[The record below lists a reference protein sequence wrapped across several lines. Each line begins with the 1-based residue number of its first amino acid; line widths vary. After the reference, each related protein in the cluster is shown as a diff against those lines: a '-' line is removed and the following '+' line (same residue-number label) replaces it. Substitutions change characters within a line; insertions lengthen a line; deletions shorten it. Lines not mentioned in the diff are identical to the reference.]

1 VQLIL
6 ASKSKYRAKLL
17 LDAGLDFEGVHPEID
32 ERAVEQALGEDA
44 LPEANILPEDL
55 AQILA
60 QTKAISV
67 SEDYPHALVIG
78 CDQILALGDEILH
91 KAIDFEAARANLLK
105 LSGKTHTLYSA
116 LALAQH
122 GEIVWSLTV
131 PAFMTMRKMDPGF
144 IGRHLAFAG
153 EAVLGSVGCYQIEGP
168 GIQLFEKIEGDYWT
182 IIGLPLLPLIA
193 ELRARGA
200 IDG

>member
-1 VQLIL
+1 MRLIL
-6 ASKSKYRAKLL
+6 ASKSQYRVKLL
-17 LDAGLDFEGVHPEID
+17 IAAGLNFEACDAGVD
-32 ERAVEQALGEDA
+32 ERAVEEALGSHA
-44 LPEANILPEDL
+44 APEDL

-60 QTKAISV
+60 QIKAVNV
-67 SEDYPHALVIG
+67 SEKFPEALVLG
-78 CDQILALGDEILH
+78 CDQILTLGDEILH

-116 LALAQH
+116 IALAER

-131 PAFMTMRKMDPGF
+131 PAYMTMRKLDPGF

-153 EAVLGSVGCYQIEGP
+153 DAVLGSVGCYQIEGP
-168 GIQLFEKIEGDYWT
+168 GLQLLEKIEGDYWT
-182 IIGLPLLPLIA
+182 IIGLPLLPLMA
-193 ELRARGA
+193 ELRDRGA

>member
-1 VQLIL
+1 MQLIL
-6 ASKSKYRAKLL
+6 ASKSRHRAKLL
-17 LDAGLDFEGVHPEID
+17 SDAGLHFDACDAEVD
-32 ERAVEQALGEDA
+32 ERAVEEVLGSDVS
-44 LPEANILPEDL
+44 PDDQ

-60 QTKAISV
+60 EIKATTASQRFP
-67 SEDYPHALVIG
+67 DALVLG

-116 LALAQH
+116 IALATR

-131 PAFMTMRKMDPGF
+131 PAYMTMRKLDPGY

-153 EAVLGSVGCYQIEGP
+153 DAVLGSVGCYQIEGP
-168 GIQLFEKIEGDYWT
+168 GLQLFEKIEGDYWT
-182 IIGLPLLPLIA
+182 IIGLPLLPLMA

>member
-1 VQLIL
+1 MRLIL
-6 ASKSKYRAKLL
+6 ASKSRYRFKLL
-17 LDAGLDFEGVHPEID
+17 SDAGLNFEACDAGVD
-32 ERAVEQALGEDA
+32 ERAVEQALGD
-44 LPEANILPEDL
+44 NVLPEDR

-60 QTKAISV
+60 QTKAVHV
-67 SEDYPHALVIG
+67 SEDLPDALVLG

-91 KAIDFEAARANLLK
+91 KAVDFEAARANLLK
-105 LSGKTHTLYSA
+105 LSGKTHTLHSAMA
-116 LALAQH
+116 LAVN
-122 GEIVWSLTV
+122 GEIAWSLTV
-131 PAFMTMRKMDPGF
+131 PAYMTMRKLSPGF

-153 EAVLGSVGCYQIEGP
+153 QAVLGSVGCYQIEGP
-168 GIQLFEKIEGDYWT
+168 GLQLFEKIEGDYWT

>member
-1 VQLIL
+1 MIL
-6 ASKSKYRAKLL
+6 ASKSQYRVKLL
-17 LDAGLDFEGVHPEID
+17 TDAGLNFEACDAEVD
-32 ERAVEQALGEDA
+32 ERAIEEALRGDVS
-44 LPEANILPEDL
+44 PEAKILPEDL

-60 QTKAISV
+60 EIKATTV
-67 SEDYPHALVIG
+67 SEQFPDALVLG

-105 LSGKTHTLYSA
+105 LSGKTHTLFSA
-116 LALAQH
+116 IALAQN

-131 PAFMTMRKMDPGF
+131 PAYMIMRKLDPAF

-153 EAVLGSVGCYQIEGP
+153 DAVLGSVGCYQIEGP

-182 IIGLPLLPLIA
+182 IIGLPLLPLMA
-193 ELRARGA
+193 ELRSRGA

>member
-1 VQLIL
+1 MHLIL
-6 ASKSKYRAKLL
+6 ASKSRYRAKLL
-17 LDAGLDFEGVHPEID
+17 LHAALGFEGCDPEID
-32 ERAVEQALGEDA
+32 ERAVEQALGTDVLAEDR
-44 LPEANILPEDL
+44 

-67 SEDYPHALVIG
+67 SEKFPHALVLG
-78 CDQILALGDEILH
+78 CDQILSLGDEILH
-91 KAIDFEAARANLLK
+91 KAVDFEAARVNLLK

-116 LALAQH
+116 MALAQ
-122 GEIVWSLTV
+122 GGQIVWSLTV
-131 PAFMTMRKMDPGF
+131 PAYMTMRQLSPAF
-144 IGRHLAFAG
+144 IGRHLALAG

-168 GIQLFEKIEGDYWT
+168 GLQLFEKIEADYWT
-182 IIGLPLLPLIA
+182 IIGLPLLPLMV

>member
-1 VQLIL
+1 VRLIL
-6 ASKSKYRAKLL
+6 ASKSRYRAKLL
-17 LDAGLDFEGVHPEID
+17 VDAGLNFETYDAGID
-32 ERAVEQALGEDA
+32 ERAVELALGDD
-44 LPEANILPEDL
+44 ILPEDR

-60 QTKAISV
+60 QTKAV
-67 SEDYPHALVIG
+67 SLSERFPDALVLG

-122 GEIVWSLTV
+122 GEILWSLTV
-131 PAFMTMRKMDPGF
+131 PAYMTMRKMDPGF

>member
-1 VQLIL
+1 MIL
-6 ASKSKYRAKLL
+6 ASKSRYRIKLL
-17 LDAGLDFEGVHPEID
+17 SDAGLNFEACDAEVD
-32 ERAVEQALGEDA
+32 ERAVEQALGADVS
-44 LPEANILPEDL
+44 PDDR

-60 QTKAISV
+60 QIKATTV
-67 SEDYPHALVIG
+67 SEQFPNALVLG

-116 LALAQH
+116 IALAEK

-131 PAFMTMRKMDPGF
+131 PAFMTMRKLDPGF

-153 EAVLGSVGCYQIEGP
+153 EDVLGSVGCYQIEGL
-168 GIQLFEKIEGDYWT
+168 GLQLFEKIEGDYWT
-182 IIGLPLLPLIA
+182 IIGLPLLPLLA

-200 IDG
+200 IDA

>member
-1 VQLIL
+1 MRLIL
-6 ASKSKYRAKLL
+6 ASKSRYRAKVM
-17 LDAGLDFEGVHPEID
+17 LDAGLDFEGCHPEID
-32 ERAVEQALGEDA
+32 ERAVEATLGDDVA
-44 LPEANILPEDL
+44 PEDR

-60 QTKAISV
+60 QTKAVHV
-67 SEDYPHALVIG
+67 SEEFPQALVLG

-91 KAIDFEAARANLLK
+91 KAVDFETARANLLK
-105 LSGKTHTLYSA
+105 LSGKTHTLHSA
-116 LALAQH
+116 IALAQH
-122 GEIVWSLTV
+122 GEINWSLTV
-131 PAFMTMRKMDPGF
+131 PVYMTMRKLDPGF

-168 GIQLFEKIEGDYWT
+168 GVQLFEKIEGDYWT
-182 IIGLPLLPLIA
+182 IIGLPLLPLLA